1 MEKDIF
7 FRFILPPV
15 LKENHSFQK
24 VSILKDINGRR
35 IYKTER
41 SLSSLKTEILLDD
54 QLTENDKK
62 KFKQDKETEIC
73 SYSPIV
79 LLHRH
84 RHIVQR
90 PCAKELSRKGIN
102 DENMNAIFFNQFEWT
117 NNMIE
122 VPNKIIINDII
133 VSLNTH
139 IKDVVIAEV
148 LTDYPL
154 LIIKENINYGN
165 FLNNDRFNFLTNRI
179 NFLTDFPINER
190 LYGEALFHIFL
201 QNERYSITYKTNR
214 IIIDPVNILNSSHP
228 GTNRLYRLYHDYSNT
243 TTT

>member
-1 MEKDIF
+1 
-7 FRFILPPV
+7 
-15 LKENHSFQK
+15 
-24 VSILKDINGRR
+24 
-35 IYKTER
+35 
-41 SLSSLKTEILLDD
+41 
-54 QLTENDKK
+54 
-62 KFKQDKETEIC
+62 
-73 SYSPIV
+73 
-79 LLHRH
+79 
-84 RHIVQR
+84 
-90 PCAKELSRKGIN
+90 
-102 DENMNAIFFNQFEWT
+102 MNAIFFNQFEWT

-165 FLNNDRFNFLTNRI
+165 FLNNDRFNFLTNII